1 MSTLLKRLVFATI
14 VLVGPSI
21 IPPALG
27 QSAPTSPSTSPS
39 TLLHGR
45 VVDPQGRSLAGAT
58 LLWEGSA
65 RGTSTNNQGEFV
77 LERPLG
83 AQKLLVRYVGFQP
96 LRLEI
101 PLGARSDFGQDTLGN
116 WVFQMQPY
124 ILLREE
130 VVVTAGHVLPGT
142 PVTSTRMDAD
152 ELRKQNTG
160 QDMPYVLQFQPST
173 LASSDAGAGIG
184 YTNLRI
190 RGSDM
195 TRINVTLNGVPV
207 NDAESHGLFWV
218 NMPDLTSSL
227 SSLQIQRGLGSST
240 NGSSAFGASIHLE
253 THSETDSPGI
263 GLRVGGGSF
272 GTQIQSFSANTLS
285 PSGAWSAQVRAS
297 RIHSDGYVDR
307 SGSQLYSLAASL
319 AYKNRNTIHRW
330 SVLSGRE
337 KTGQAWY
344 GLAASEW
351 KNNPRFNYAGMFTND
366 SGKTAFYPNQTDN
379 YRQDHWQYSIKHRRP
394 SGWSIH
400 NTFFYTR
407 GYGYYEEYAV
417 GQALADYGLPPVRV
431 GGDSLTLLA
440 THSDLIRQRWL
451 DNHFVGQILQAQYR
465 GWTLG
470 AQVQRYTG
478 WHFGRVQWTRVGA
491 LSLPEH
497 EYYRNRA
504 VKSEVSAFA
513 KKQSPLSRDG
523 RLQWHGDLQL
533 RGIHYQLIGEGGDG
547 HPRPIEKYFNFL
559 NPKTGLHFQADER
572 WSHYAYL
579 GLGHREPVRDDFTAA
594 YGPTDSN
601 TILVSYPYPRP
612 ERMANLELGSQYL
625 GKRTRLVSNFFWMEY
640 QNQLLLTGRINDVGA
655 FTRINVPRSRRL
667 GWEFQIE
674 YDIHPQHRLQAQGT
688 LSRNRVNRFAE
699 YVNNQFVAERIG
711 TPLALS
717 PEQML
722 GAAWTWKPLRN
733 LEVLWNLQWVGRQ
746 YLDNSGDRKRS
757 LDPYSVHQLQI
768 QWNGPMLWNRLLKS
782 QNESLQFRIVNLL
795 NHRYAGHGYTYGYLN
810 DIGVPVTDS
819 YVFPQAP
826 RYFLL
831 TYQLGL

>member
-1 MSTLLKRLVFATI
+1 MSTPLFRLFIASLGLLATI
-14 VLVGPSI
+14 FLASVQGQ
-21 IPPALG
+21 PA
-27 QSAPTSPSTSPS
+27 PKSPSTSFQG
-39 TLLHGR
+39 L
-45 VVDPQGRSLAGAT
+45 VVDPQGRALAGAT
-58 LLWEGSA
+58 LFWEGTN
-65 RGTSTNNQGEFV
+65 RGTTANHQGEFV
-77 LERPLG
+77 LVRPETAKNLV
-83 AQKLLVRYVGFQP
+83 VRYVGYQTLRMLIASGSQADSSTLASTLRVITLQP
-96 LRLEI
+96 
-101 PLGARSDFGQDTLGN
+101 S
-116 WVFQMQPY
+116 V
-124 ILLREE
+124 LLREE

-227 SSLQIQRGLGSST
+227 SSVQIQRGLGSST

-272 GTQIQSFSANTLS
+272 GTQIQSFTANTLS

-351 KNNPRFNYAGMFTND
+351 KDNPRFNYAGMFTND
-366 SGKTAFYPNQTDN
+366 SGQTAFYPNQTDN
-379 YRQDHWQYSIKHRRP
+379 YRQDHWQYSIKHQRP

-431 GGDSLTLLA
+431 GNDSLTLLA

-523 RLQWHGDLQL
+523 RLQWYGDLQL

-547 HPRPIEKYFNFL
+547 QPRPIEKYFNFL
-559 NPKTGLHFQADER
+559 NPKTGLHFQANDR

-579 GLGHREPVRDDFTAA
+579 GFGHREPVRDDFANA
-594 YGPTDSN
+594 YGRSDSN
-601 TILVSYPYPRP
+601 LILVAYPYPRP
-612 ERMANLELGSQYL
+612 ERMANLEYGSQYL
-625 GKRTRLVSNFFWMEY
+625 GRKTRAFSNFYWMEY
-640 QNQLLLTGRINDVGA
+640 RSQLLLTGRINDVGA
-655 FTRINVPRSRRL
+655 YTRVNVPRSRRL

-674 YDIHPQHRLQAQGT
+674 HDLNSQHRLHLQGT
-688 LSRNRVNRFAE
+688 LSRNRVDRFIE
-699 YVNNQFVAERIG
+699 FVNNQFVAERIR

-722 GAAWTWKPLRN
+722 GAAWTWKPRRN

-746 YLDNSGDRKRS
+746 YLDNSGDLNRS
-757 LDPYSVHQLQI
+757 IDPYTVHQLQI
-768 QWNGPMLWNRLLKS
+768 QWNGTLLGKRLLKS
-782 QNESLQFRIVNLL
+782 QNESLQIRIVNLL
-795 NHRYAGHGYTYGYLN
+795 NHQYVGHGYTFGYLN
-810 DIGVPVTDS
+810 DIGEPVTDS

-826 RYFLL
+826 RYYLL

>member
-1 MSTLLKRLVFATI
+1 MSTPLFRLFIASLGLLATI
-14 VLVGPSI
+14 FLASVQGQ
-21 IPPALG
+21 PA
-27 QSAPTSPSTSPS
+27 PKSPSTSFQG
-39 TLLHGR
+39 L
-45 VVDPQGRSLAGAT
+45 VVDPQGRALAGAT
-58 LLWEGSA
+58 LFWEGTN
-65 RGTSTNNQGEFV
+65 RGTTANNQGEFV
-77 LERPLG
+77 LVRPETAKNLV
-83 AQKLLVRYVGFQP
+83 VRYVGYQTLRMLIASGSQADSSTLASTLRVITLQP
-96 LRLEI
+96 
-101 PLGARSDFGQDTLGN
+101 S
-116 WVFQMQPY
+116 V
-124 ILLREE
+124 LLREE

-227 SSLQIQRGLGSST
+227 SSVQIQRGLGSST

-272 GTQIQSFSANTLS
+272 GTQIQSFTANTLS

-344 GLAASEW
+344 GLAATEW
-351 KNNPRFNYAGMFTND
+351 KDNPRFNYAGMFTND
-366 SGKTAFYPNQTDN
+366 SGQTAFYPNQTDN
-379 YRQDHWQYSIKHRRP
+379 YRQDHWQYSIKHQRP

-431 GGDSLTLLA
+431 GNDSLTLLA

-523 RLQWHGDLQL
+523 RLQWYGDLQL

-547 HPRPIEKYFNFL
+547 QPRPIEKYFNFL
-559 NPKTGLHFQADER
+559 NPKTGLHFQANDR

-579 GLGHREPVRDDFTAA
+579 GFGHREPVRDDFANA
-594 YGPTDSN
+594 YGRSDSN
-601 TILVSYPYPRP
+601 LILVAYPYPRP
-612 ERMANLELGSQYL
+612 ERMANLEYGSQYL
-625 GKRTRLVSNFFWMEY
+625 GRKTRAFSNFYWMEY
-640 QNQLLLTGRINDVGA
+640 RSQLLLTGRINDVGA
-655 FTRINVPRSRRL
+655 YTRVNVPRSRRL

-674 YDIHPQHRLQAQGT
+674 HDLNSQHRLHLQGT
-688 LSRNRVNRFAE
+688 LSRNRVDRFIE
-699 YVNNQFVAERIG
+699 FVNNQFVAERIR

-722 GAAWTWKPLRN
+722 GAAWTWKPRRN

-746 YLDNSGDRKRS
+746 YLDNSGDLNRS
-757 LDPYSVHQLQI
+757 IDPYTVHQLQI
-768 QWNGPMLWNRLLKS
+768 QWNGTLLGKRLLKS
-782 QNESLQFRIVNLL
+782 QNESLQIRIVNLL
-795 NHRYAGHGYTYGYLN
+795 NHQYVGHGYTFGYQN
-810 DIGVPVTDS
+810 DLGQPVTDS

-826 RYFLL
+826 RYYLL

>member
-1 MSTLLKRLVFATI
+1 MSTPLFRLFIASLGLLATI
-14 VLVGPSI
+14 FLASVQGQ
-21 IPPALG
+21 PA
-27 QSAPTSPSTSPS
+27 PKSPSTSFQG
-39 TLLHGR
+39 L
-45 VVDPQGRSLAGAT
+45 VVDPQGRALAGAT
-58 LLWEGSA
+58 LFWEGTN
-65 RGTSTNNQGEFV
+65 RGTTANNQGEFV
-77 LERPLG
+77 LVRPETAKNLV
-83 AQKLLVRYVGFQP
+83 VRYVGYQTLRMLIASGSQADSSTLASTLRVITLQP
-96 LRLEI
+96 
-101 PLGARSDFGQDTLGN
+101 S
-116 WVFQMQPY
+116 V
-124 ILLREE
+124 LLREE

-227 SSLQIQRGLGSST
+227 SSVQIQRGLGSST

-272 GTQIQSFSANTLS
+272 GTQIQSFTANTLS

-344 GLAASEW
+344 GLAATEW
-351 KNNPRFNYAGMFTND
+351 KDNPRFNYAGMFTND
-366 SGKTAFYPNQTDN
+366 SGQTAFYPNQTDN
-379 YRQDHWQYSIKHRRP
+379 YRQDHWQYSIKHQRP

-431 GGDSLTLLA
+431 GNDSLTLLA

-523 RLQWHGDLQL
+523 RLQWYGDLQL

-547 HPRPIEKYFNFL
+547 QPRPIEKYFNFL
-559 NPKTGLHFQADER
+559 NPKTGLHFQANDR

-579 GLGHREPVRDDFTAA
+579 GFGHREPVRDDFANA
-594 YGPTDSN
+594 YGRSDSN
-601 TILVSYPYPRP
+601 LILVAYPYPRP
-612 ERMANLELGSQYL
+612 ERMANLEYGSQYL
-625 GKRTRLVSNFFWMEY
+625 GRKTKAFSNFYWMEY
-640 QNQLLLTGRINDVGA
+640 RSQLLLTGRINDVGA
-655 FTRINVPRSRRL
+655 YTRVNVPRSRRL

-674 YDIHPQHRLQAQGT
+674 HDLNSQHRLHLQGT
-688 LSRNRVNRFAE
+688 LSRNRVDRFIE
-699 YVNNQFVAERIG
+699 FVNNQFVAERIR

-746 YLDNSGDRKRS
+746 YLDNSGDLNRS
-757 LDPYSVHQLQI
+757 IDPYTIHQLQI
-768 QWNGPMLWNRLLKS
+768 QWNGTLLGNRLLKS
-782 QNESLQFRIVNLL
+782 QNESLQIRIVNLL
-795 NHRYAGHGYTYGYLN
+795 NHQYVGHGYTFGYQN
-810 DIGVPVTDS
+810 DLGQPVTDS

-826 RYFLL
+826 RYYLL